1 LKNDYIYDTK
11 ILKQLELN
19 PIIEEFENHLKEIEK
34 EFDELKEYEP
44 VNGMG
49 KWGKKVIMDKLARQK
64 AELEKEIR
72 IRKSLAALKE
82 KLAELKSIQK
92 NKY

>member
-1 LKNDYIYDTK
+1 MKNDYIYDIE

-19 PIIEEFENHLKEIEK
+19 QIIEEFEIHLKEIEK
-34 EFDELKEYEP
+34 EFDQLKDYEP
-44 VNGMG
+44 INGMG

-82 KLAELKSIQK
+82 KLAELKTI
-92 NKY
+92 NKK

>member
-1 LKNDYIYDTK
+1 MDVNK
-11 ILKQLELN
+11 I
-19 PIIEEFENHLKEIEK
+19 IAEFETHLKEIEK
-34 EFDELKEYEP
+34 EFEELKDYEP

-82 KLAELKSIQK
+82 KLAELKTI
-92 NKY
+92 NKK

>member
-1 LKNDYIYDTK
+1 LDVNK
-11 ILKQLELN
+11 I
-19 PIIEEFENHLKEIEK
+19 IAEFETHLKEIEK
-34 EFDELKEYEP
+34 EFEELKDYEP

-82 KLAELKSIQK
+82 KLAELKTI
-92 NKY
+92 NKK